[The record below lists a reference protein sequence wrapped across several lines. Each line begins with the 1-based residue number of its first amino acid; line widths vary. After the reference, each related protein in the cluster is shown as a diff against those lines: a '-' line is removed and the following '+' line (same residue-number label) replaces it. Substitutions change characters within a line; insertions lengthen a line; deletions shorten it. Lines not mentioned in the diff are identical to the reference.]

1 LRTVDLASGGEV
13 WAAPLRDTTF
23 YGPFPESDWLET
35 PEETVAAAVEP
46 QLKIEAF
53 GGSWAALGPAPKREG
68 FQLSPPVREMVGAVH
83 AIAPHPTDANILYVG
98 AVNGGVWKTTNALN
112 DRPNW
117 VPLTDTQA
125 SLSIGAMDLDPLDTT
140 GQTLVAGIGRFSSFG
155 RRGG

>member
-1 LRTVDLASGGEV
+1 
-13 WAAPLRDTTF
+13 
-23 YGPFPESDWLET
+23 ET

-46 QLKIEAF
+46 QLQIEAF
-53 GGSWAALGPAPKREG
+53 GGSWVALGPAPKREG

-140 GQTLVAGIGRFSSFG
+140 GRTLVAGIGRFSSFG
-155 RRGG
+155 RRGGPRSGLLRTVDGGATWTALNGGGILTGKNICGI